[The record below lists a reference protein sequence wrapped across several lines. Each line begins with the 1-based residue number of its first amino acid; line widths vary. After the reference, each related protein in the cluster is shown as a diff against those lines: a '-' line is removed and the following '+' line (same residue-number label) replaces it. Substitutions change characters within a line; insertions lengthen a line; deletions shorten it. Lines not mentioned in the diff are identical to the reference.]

1 MNIRIADYTAR
12 SAVFDIEDG
21 GIYQTEKDYELY
33 LNGTFTGKADKVI
46 FPVYGLEPDTF
57 YKAELKRD
65 GALLGEISF
74 QTEKESVT
82 LNVRE
87 FGAAG
92 DEKKDDTLA
101 LQTAILSCPQGG
113 RVLIPRGI
121 YRFVCLFLKSHIR
134 LELEEG
140 AELSAVTD
148 REAFPYFP
156 GTIEGTDGQVYQFG
170 TWEGTPAKMFAG
182 ILTGMEV
189 EDVKIYGKGAI
200 NGNASHKNWWHNC
213 TQMVTAWRPR
223 TVFFN
228 HCNNISMIGVT
239 VKNSPSWTIHPYF
252 CENMKFL
259 ALEILNPKDSHNT
272 DGLDPESCCHV
283 ELAGIHFSVGD
294 DCIAIKSGKID
305 MGKTYK
311 TPCEDILIRQCS
323 MNDGHG
329 SVVLGSEIG
338 AGVRHLTVKDCIFNG
353 TDRGLRI
360 KTRRGRGEDCVV
372 DDVVFENIKMN
383 HVLTPFVVNCFYFCD
398 PDGKS
403 DYVQSKE
410 SLPVDERT
418 PDIRKLSFKKI
429 EAKNAAYAAVCAYGL
444 PEQKIGCLEFENIS
458 VTYDKTVMPGVPAMM
473 CGMDPMKGAG
483 IFVRNVK
490 ILSLKQV
497 HIEGCEEPVL
507 DAAGVEKLIEE

>member
-189 EDVKIYGKGAI
+189 EDVKI
-200 NGNASHKNWWHNC
+200 C
-213 TQMVTAWRPR
+213 ERVP
-223 TVFFN
+223 
-228 HCNNISMIGVT
+228 SM
-239 VKNSPSWTIHPYF
+239 
-252 CENMKFL
+252 
-259 ALEILNPKDSHNT
+259 
-272 DGLDPESCCHV
+272 ES
-283 ELAGIHFSVGD
+283 
-294 DCIAIKSGKID
+294 
-305 MGKTYK
+305 
-311 TPCEDILIRQCS
+311 
-323 MNDGHG
+323 
-329 SVVLGSEIG
+329 
-338 AGVRHLTVKDCIFNG
+338 
-353 TDRGLRI
+353 
-360 KTRRGRGEDCVV
+360 
-372 DDVVFENIKMN
+372 
-383 HVLTPFVVNCFYFCD
+383 
-398 PDGKS
+398 
-403 DYVQSKE
+403 QS
-410 SLPVDERT
+410 
-418 PDIRKLSFKKI
+418 
-429 EAKNAAYAAVCAYGL
+429 
-444 PEQKIGCLEFENIS
+444 
-458 VTYDKTVMPGVPAMM
+458 
-473 CGMDPMKGAG
+473 
-483 IFVRNVK
+483 
-490 ILSLKQV
+490 
-497 HIEGCEEPVL
+497 
-507 DAAGVEKLIEE
+507 